1 MTEPEDFLKRWSRR
15 KREAKVDDP
24 SLRDDARPAKPA
36 NEEVEKPKAHAQDAP
51 VRPDAGEAA
60 AAEPFDLS
68 KLPSLDSIGPDT
80 DIRMFLQP
88 GVPASLSRAALR
100 RAWTADPA
108 IRDFIGLSENSWD
121 FTASDGMP
129 GFGVLDPADAKRL
142 LAQVFAPQEP
152 RERSEI
158 AKTVGPGAQTGRES
172 EDSEAPGEDSSAPDT
187 IDAASGDAVE
197 AATDMR
203 DRETKP
209 EAGTQNAALQI
220 NAAGPEATSSST
232 RRVHGRALPH

>member
-1 MTEPEDFLKRWSRR
+1 MTEREDFLKRWSRR
-15 KREAKVDDP
+15 KREAKVEEP
-24 SLRDDARPAKPA
+24 SLRDDTLPATPAK
-36 NEEVEKPKAHAQDAP
+36 EEVERPKAHAQDAP
-51 VRPDAGEAA
+51 ARSETGEAA
-60 AAEPFDLS
+60 TTEPFDLS

-100 RAWTADPA
+100 RAWSADPA

-152 RERSEI
+152 RGRSET
-158 AKTVGPGAQTGRES
+158 AKLVEQEAQTDRES
-172 EDSEAPGEDSSAPDT
+172 EDGKALGADSSSPDA
-187 IDAASGDAVE
+187 IDAASGDAIE
-197 AATDMR
+197 AATDMQ

-209 EAGTQNAALQI
+209 EAGTQNVALQT
-220 NAAGPEATSSST
+220 NAVRPEPVSAST
-232 RRVHGRALPH
+232 RRLHGRALPQ